1 MATIRIALKLG
12 ILVCLGSVAQAAE
25 TTITATGFEQHD
37 GELLEFGYAD
47 PRSDGGFEV
56 LDLAFVE
63 NGEATV
69 RADIENPLVVDVRL
83 LVAEEESAAV
93 RGVIEPAGRFQ
104 VASNGREGGLRFT
117 GGHYNPLIFPASAS
131 GESELETE
139 ERLRQIYLGH
149 DDPTARLLALQA
161 AWLEGDDDDQNA
173 TFEELRAVL
182 GENRAIDLMHA
193 LRNRRVEEIARAMKY
208 FAALNLDGEEVR
220 LEDVLQENRYTL
232 VEFWASWCGPCIAE
246 IPYLKSAY
254 ANFRDKGFEI
264 LSVNLDEDPEAWKT
278 ASVDDYEIPWLN
290 VCDGEAFDSTI
301 AKLYRVKGIPANYL
315 ITSDGKRVARHLR
328 GESLER
334 KLSELFPE

>member
-1 MATIRIALKLG
+1 MMAKIRIALQLG
-12 ILVCLGSVAQAAE
+12 FLVGLVGVSQAVE
-25 TTITATGFEQHD
+25 TTITATGFEQHE

-47 PRSDGGFEV
+47 PRSEGGFEV

-63 NGEATV
+63 DGAATV
-69 RADIENPLVVDVRL
+69 RADIEDPFVAEVRL
-83 LVAEEESAAV
+83 LVEDAEDTAV
-93 RGVIEPAGRFQ
+93 RGVVEPAGQFK
-104 VASNGREGGLRFT
+104 VASATGGSLRFT
-117 GGHYNPLIFPASAS
+117 GGNYNRLIFPGSAAT
-131 GESELETE
+131 ESENEAD
-139 ERLRQIYLGH
+139 ERLKGIYLNH

-173 TFEELRAVL
+173 AFEALRGVLGDYRAV
-182 GENRAIDLMHA
+182 DLMNA
-193 LRNRRVEEIARAMKY
+193 LRDRRVEEIARAMKY
-208 FAALNLDGEEVR
+208 FSALTLDGEEIR
-220 LEDVLQENRYTL
+220 LEDVLKENRYTL

-301 AKLYRVKGIPANYL
+301 AKLYRVRGIPANYL

-334 KLSELFPE
+334 KLAELLNE

>member
-12 ILVCLGSVAQAAE
+12 ILVCLGSVAQASE

-69 RADIENPLVVDVRL
+69 RADIEIPLVVDVRL
-83 LVAEEESAAV
+83 LVEEEESAAV

-104 VASNGREGGLRFT
+104 VASNAREGGLRFT
-117 GGHYNPLIFPASAS
+117 GGNYNTLIFPSSAA

-193 LRNRRVEEIARAMKY
+193 LRDRRVEEIARAMKY
-208 FAALNLDGEEVR
+208 FSALNLDGEEVR

-334 KLSELFPE
+334 KLAELFPE

>member
-1 MATIRIALKLG
+1 MATIRIALALG
-12 ILVCLGSVAQAAE
+12 VLVFVGNVAQATE
-25 TTITATGFEQHD
+25 TTITATGFEQYE

-47 PRSDGGFEV
+47 PRIDGGFEV
-56 LDLAFVE
+56 LDLAFVK
-63 NGEATV
+63 NGGATV
-69 RADIENPLVVDVRL
+69 RADIEDPFVAEVRL
-83 LVAEEESAAV
+83 LVEEAEDAAV

-104 VASNGREGGLRFT
+104 ISSDGGLRFT
-117 GGHYNPLIFPASAS
+117 GGKYNRLIFPESAVA
-131 GESELETE
+131 ESETE
-139 ERLRQIYLGH
+139 ADERLREIYLH
-149 DDPTARLLALQA
+149 HADPTARLLALQV

-173 TFEELRAVL
+173 AFEELSAVV
-182 GENRAIDLMHA
+182 GDSRAIDLMHA
-193 LRNRRVEEIARAMKY
+193 LRDRRVEEIARAMKY
-208 FAALNLDGEEVR
+208 FSALTLDGEEIR
-220 LEDVLQENRYTL
+220 LQDVLKENRYTL

-315 ITSDGKRVARHLR
+315 ITGDGKRVARHLR

-334 KLSELFPE
+334 KLAELLPE